1 MKTLL
6 YAVVLIFVPFLFIK
20 GGFSNIKQL
29 WNNFRGFS
37 GSSSTDV
44 GGIADTISSLGPT
57 QWTTNATL
65 ETLVYW
71 LTQGISAICGG
82 GSLSWLQSILSKV
95 TRFGLLLCA
104 VILPCI
110 SAKSTKQKEFVT
122 LAVGTY
128 LLFPGVGNGYCLVLM
143 LVPFFFM
150 IRDWDNMTHKDK
162 IFYTVC
168 YIFVANPLF
177 YSFGVFLFSSLATTC
192 IVVKSI
198 VDIIK
203 DDIKIWKEKK
213 DGKKEISAEN
223 VSESE
228 QNVNAST
235 NSDQI

>member
-1 MKTLL
+1 
-6 YAVVLIFVPFLFIK
+6 
-20 GGFSNIKQL
+20 
-29 WNNFRGFS
+29 
-37 GSSSTDV
+37 
-44 GGIADTISSLGPT
+44 
-57 QWTTNATL
+57 
-65 ETLVYW
+65 
-71 LTQGISAICGG
+71 
-82 GSLSWLQSILSKV
+82 
-95 TRFGLLLCA
+95 
-104 VILPCI
+104 
-110 SAKSTKQKEFVT
+110 
-122 LAVGTY
+122 
-128 LLFPGVGNGYCLVLM
+128 M